1 MAIPQTV
8 PSAGVE
14 VQGGAKEIVTG
25 GVVAGIIGGMLMA
38 MIMMMATAAGGMGFL
53 APLRLIAAT
62 FYGKNAMTGDGPL
75 IVGLMI
81 HMMNSIVLGMI
92 FAWIAGRR
100 LPAVQALMAGVAFS
114 LAIWAVMTFGGLPML
129 NPIMRERVAMMPV
142 TWFIAHLAFG
152 MGVGSAPRLRRRSV
166 AHFTPGSSR

>member
-1 MAIPQTV
+1 MAIPQMV

-75 IVGLMI
+75 IVGLVI
-81 HMMNSIVLGMI
+81 HMMLSMVFGVVI
-92 FAWIAGRR
+92 AWIAGRR
-100 LPAVQALMAGVAFS
+100 LPEGPALMVMVGVAFGV
-114 LAIWAVMTFGGLPML
+114 AIWAVMTFGGLPML
-129 NPIMRERVAMMPV
+129 NHLMRERVAMMPV
-142 TWFIAHLAFG
+142 AWFIAHVAFG
-152 MGVGSAPRLRRRSV
+152 MGLGSAPSLRHRFA
-166 AHFTPGSSR
+166 AH

>member
-14 VQGGAKEIVTG
+14 VKGGAKEIVTG

-62 FYGKNAMTGDGPL
+62 VYGGEAMTGGGPL

-81 HMMNSIVLGMI
+81 HMMNSMVFGVI
-92 FAWIAGRR
+92 FAWIVGRR
-100 LPAVQALMAGVAFS
+100 PAAFPALMAGVAFGV
-114 LAIWAVMTFGGLPML
+114 AIWAVMTFGGLPML
-129 NPIMRERVAMMPV
+129 NHLMRERVAMMPV
-142 TWFIAHLAFG
+142 AWFIAHVAFG
-152 MGVGSAPRLRRRSV
+152 MGVGSAPGLRHRFA
-166 AHFTPGSSR
+166 AH

>member
-1 MAIPQTV
+1 MVIPQTV

-14 VQGGAKEIVTG
+14 VQGGAKEMVAG

-38 MIMMMATAAGGMGFL
+38 MIMMMATAASGMGFL

-81 HMMNSIVLGMI
+81 HMMNSMVFGVVI
-92 FAWIAGRR
+92 AWIAGRR
-100 LPAVQALMAGVAFS
+100 LPEGPALMVMAGVAFGV
-114 LAIWAVMTFGGLPML
+114 AIWAVMTFGGLPML
-129 NPIMRERVAMMPV
+129 NPMMRERVGMMPV
-142 TWFIAHLAFG
+142 AWFMAHVAFG
-152 MGVGSAPRLRRRSV
+152 IGVGFASRLRRRFA
-166 AHFTPGSSR
+166 AH